1 MDITFKLL
9 DVIIFIGICQGI
21 FLSLTLHR
29 VSNNNQSANKTL
41 SLLIALATLML
52 IGRFVYLRYLN
63 QWIFQ
68 WSLAVDSLVFL
79 FGPLIYTYVKRLL
92 FKEKNPFKLSMGH
105 YFPFFGMLIFAFYF
119 ISSYTKEAY
128 YDLYLQGYLTLF
140 FEIISIVMIVFNAF
154 YILRSFQLLKQFK
167 SSEKES
173 FSFEQTPVTY
183 LNFFLFSLS
192 ICLAAWT
199 VGKLNSLFF
208 AGELTFFSYDN
219 IWVAIPV
226 FIYVIGYFSLKQ
238 PELFRISI
246 VKEKNSTKKDRLSE
260 SESIHLQKK
269 LDSLMVNEKVF
280 LQNDLTLADVADK
293 LLTSTNNVSWL
304 LNQVYQTTFYDF
316 INGYRVNE
324 FVKKVEN
331 SEHLRHTIL
340 ALSMDVGFNSK
351 STFNKAFKDNMKD
364 TPSNFIKKYRAAS

>member
-29 VSNNNQSANKTL
+29 ISNHNQSANKTL
-41 SLLIALATLML
+41 SILIALATLML
-52 IGRFVYLRYLN
+52 IGRFVYFRFLN

-68 WSLAVDSLVFL
+68 WSLAVDALVFL
-79 FGPLIYTYVKRLL
+79 FGPFIFTYVKRLL
-92 FKEKNPFKLSMGH
+92 FKGNHQFKLSIVH
-105 YFPFFGMLIFAFYF
+105 YVPFFGMLFFAFYY
-119 ISSYTKEAY
+119 ILTYTKEAY
-128 YDLYLQGYLTLF
+128 YDFFLHGNLMLYF
-140 FEIISIVMIVFNAF
+140 RIISMVMIAFNVF
-154 YILRSFQLLKQFK
+154 YVLRSFQLLKKFK
-167 SSEKES
+167 LAEKET
-173 FSFEQTPVTY
+173 FSFEQTPITY
-183 LNFFLFSLS
+183 LNFFLFSILT
-192 ICLAAWT
+192 CLTAWAI
-199 VGKLNSLFF
+199 GYLNSLLF
-208 AGELTFFSYDN
+208 AGELTYLGYDN

-246 VKEKNSTKKDRLSE
+246 EKERNSLKKDRLTE
-260 SESIHLQKK
+260 SDSVLLQNK
-269 LDSLMVNEKVF
+269 LDSLMLNEKAF
-280 LQNDLTLADVADK
+280 LQNDLTLADVAEK
-293 LLTSTNNVSWL
+293 LQTSTNNVSWL

-316 INGYRVNE
+316 INSFRVDE

-331 SEHLRHTIL
+331 KEHLRHTIL

-364 TPSNFIKKYRAAS
+364 TPSNFIKKHQAA